1 MHRKFDRTSICRYA
15 TGTVHL
21 ALTTSSLASRLS
33 KSFAKRRTA
42 DRPIADLAS
51 RGAARRSPTTLP
63 VPDRSSFSS
72 RVRPWLL
79 FAGLKEEKVPWPCKR
94 LHYSE
99 APPGNKPFVMTPM
112 TNRTPPRGP
121 KLCSCPHLQL
131 YFVSL
136 STLSPVAQT
145 AATCAAHVR
154 ASTPPGLRHTSQC
167 RCGCHRR

>member
-1 MHRKFDRTSICRYA
+1 MYFCRYA

-51 RGAARRSPTTLP
+51 RGGARRSPTTLETTLP
-63 VPDRSSFSS
+63 VAVPDRSSFSS
-72 RVRPWLL
+72 REYRYDLLL

-99 APPGNKPFVMTPM
+99 APTGNKPCVMTPM

-121 KLCSCPHLQL
+121 KLSAPPAALLRQPLDPQSSRADSSDLCCSRSRLN
-131 YFVSL
+131 
-136 STLSPVAQT
+136 STRPPAYKPV
-145 AATCAAHVR
+145 
-154 ASTPPGLRHTSQC
+154 
-167 RCGCHRR
+167 